1 MKHLRIALSVAAESK
16 LLTDAIRWKIAG
28 SYAQVGAF
36 AKAKSMADELPEWR
50 GHFLRWQ
57 IADCQA
63 KAGDLAGAMET
74 GKAIHR
80 PTDRRRLCES
90 LGTAHARAGKL
101 EELRD
106 WIGTLEPDGRPWAYL
121 GAAKGFLPVE
131 K

>member
-1 MKHLRIALSVAAESK
+1 MKHLRIALSVAAEGK
-16 LLTDAIRWKIAG
+16 ILTDRIRWKIAG

-36 AKAKSMADELPEWR
+36 AEAKSMADKLPES
-50 GHFLRWQ
+50 GTQFLRWQ

-80 PTDRRRLCES
+80 PTDRRRLWES
-90 LGTAHARAGKL
+90 LGTAHVRVGKL
-101 EELRD
+101 DELRA